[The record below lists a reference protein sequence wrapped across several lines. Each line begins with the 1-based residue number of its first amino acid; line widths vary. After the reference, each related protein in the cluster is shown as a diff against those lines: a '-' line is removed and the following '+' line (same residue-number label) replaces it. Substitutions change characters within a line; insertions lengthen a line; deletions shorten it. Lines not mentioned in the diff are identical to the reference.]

1 MTSRM
6 RSAVRYIIL
15 SLVLTI
21 GGFLATADAVHAH
34 GSNSHHVSVQTDT
47 IDVEHIKQGHP
58 GHCHGGMT
66 CSAVGLF
73 LTGTTP
79 PSPLSSEKRFSIPR
93 TQYKVLGITAFDPP
107 PPRVLI

>member
-21 GGFLATADAVHAH
+21 GGFLATADAAHAH
-34 GSNSHHVSVQTDT
+34 GGSSHHVSAQTDS

-66 CSAVGLF
+66 CSVVGLF
-73 LTGTTP
+73 LTGPTP
-79 PSPLSSEKRFSIPR
+79 PSPIGAKKRLSIPR
-93 TQYKVLGITAFDPP
+93 AQYRVLGITAFDPP